1 MNGPF
6 RDQTFTSS
14 HAWYSRVPGCIF
26 VHTVECKVAV
36 VGCLNRQERLFITIK
51 LWVSQFRSA
60 FHIFLTSSF
69 LTTAIVII
77 AIITFDGPKKILCFP
92 PNVCGYDKLQNSKMG
107 RIKNTWAQLIW
118 KLIEEKKVHGTVGEF
133 KSANFQESQPSTS
146 TIEAIHPAVEWS
158 FPRWKVLWQRPNI
171 CTGAT
176 QTLLG
181 NGAPRAFQC
190 FAMNNASPA
199 PLFNCLIQST
209 NFGQPETWPVCRFRF
224 CFLDIRIRT
233 IQLKHEGWGAFIW
246 TTASQDD
253 FVGFNPLTILS
264 GQGHISELVPQHS
277 HFSDDQSS

>member
-107 RIKNTWAQLIW
+107 LIKNTWAQLIW
-118 KLIEEKKVHGTVGEF
+118 KLTEETKIHGTVGEF

-171 CTGAT
+171 CAT

-181 NGAPRAFQC
+181 VGAPRAFQC

-199 PLFNCLIQST
+199 GCTLYCTCLYVYVKYACASGHCVQSP
-209 NFGQPETWPVCRFRF
+209 FPFP
-224 CFLDIRIRT
+224 
-233 IQLKHEGWGAFIW
+233 
-246 TTASQDD
+246 
-253 FVGFNPLTILS
+253 
-264 GQGHISELVPQHS
+264 
-277 HFSDDQSS
+277 HFSPLMSKSCKVLPFLNAKFLQYKSWCGFEKSIERLKRLSCNLIIN

>member
-26 VHTVECKVAV
+26 VHTVECKVAG

-107 RIKNTWAQLIW
+107 RIKNTWDSWYESWQRRRKSMVQLENSNQQ
-118 KLIEEKKVHGTVGEF
+118 LSKK
-133 KSANFQESQPSTS
+133 ANFL
-146 TIEAIHPAVEWS
+146 
-158 FPRWKVLWQRPNI
+158 R
-171 CTGAT
+171 
-176 QTLLG
+176 
-181 NGAPRAFQC
+181 AP
-190 FAMNNASPA
+190 
-199 PLFNCLIQST
+199 
-209 NFGQPETWPVCRFRF
+209 
-224 CFLDIRIRT
+224 
-233 IQLKHEGWGAFIW
+233 
-246 TTASQDD
+246 
-253 FVGFNPLTILS
+253 
-264 GQGHISELVPQHS
+264 
-277 HFSDDQSS
+277 